1 MYVHI
6 GNNYILNSNNIIG
19 IFNIEN
25 YNEIDLEN
33 TINNLVKKEDVLDIS
48 NGKKRTLI
56 IYEEGKIK
64 GFISNI
70 SSITIA
76 KRIETKIIN

>member
-48 NGKKRTLI
+48 NEKKRTLI
-56 IYEEGKIK
+56 IYEEGKTK

>member
-56 IYEEGKIK
+56 I
-64 GFISNI
+64 FITASF
-70 SSITIA
+70 
-76 KRIETKIIN
+76 IETSL

>member
-48 NGKKRTLI
+48 NEKKRTLI
-56 IYEEGKIK
+56 IYEEGKTK
-64 GFISNI
+64 GSISNI